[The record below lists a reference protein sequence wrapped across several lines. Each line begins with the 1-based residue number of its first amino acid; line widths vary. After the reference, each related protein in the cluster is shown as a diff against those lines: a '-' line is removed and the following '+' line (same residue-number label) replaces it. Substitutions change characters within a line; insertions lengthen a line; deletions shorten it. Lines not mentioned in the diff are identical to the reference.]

1 MQIGDIASKE
11 KSPKSKR
18 MKNRGLYVSSTEQGR
33 DVVEG
38 PRAPEEGAEHLLTN
52 ELPGDPRDKT
62 APDGLV
68 D

>member
-11 KSPKSKR
+11 RSPRSKR
-18 MKNRGLYVSSTEQGR
+18 IKNRGLYVSSTEHRR

-38 PRAPEEGAEHLLTN
+38 PRAPEEGAEHVRTSK
-52 ELPGDPRDKT
+52 LPDDPLDKT
-62 APDGLV
+62 APDGLA